1 MTINRTNMIKGSKPS
16 VFRRT
21 VGTAA
26 VIGALVFLGFSPA
39 AFAQTGYPE
48 AGPIGESPAS
58 EPTPVDV
65 VDLVGEAVM
74 PDTNGGL
81 SQATPQVVDPVV
93 VAAPSSPSP
102 SPSPAM
108 LPATG
113 SGLLVVEAMAATA
126 LVGLGLM
133 VRRTA
138 A

>member
-1 MTINRTNMIKGSKPS
+1 MTINRTNMIKGTKPS

-26 VIGALVFLGFSPA
+26 IIGALVFVGFSPS

-48 AGPIGESPAS
+48 GGPIGESPAT

-74 PDTNGGL
+74 PDTNGGV
-81 SQATPQVVDPVV
+81 SQATPQIIVDPVV
-93 VAAPSSPSP
+93 VAAPSAP
-102 SPSPAM
+102 M

-113 SGLLVVEAMAATA
+113 SGMLVVEAMAATA
-126 LVGLGLM
+126 LVGLGM
-133 VRRTA
+133 MARRTA
-138 A
+138 TA

>member
-1 MTINRTNMIKGSKPS
+1 MTINRTNMIKGSKSS

-26 VIGALVFLGFSPA
+26 VIGALVFVGFSPS

-58 EPTPVDV
+58 EPVPVDV

-74 PDTNGGL
+74 PVVSGGV
-81 SQATPQVVDPVV
+81 SQAAPQVIVDLPA
-93 VAAPSSPSP
+93 VASPSSASSP
-102 SPSPAM
+102 M

-113 SGLLVVEAMAATA
+113 SGMLVVQTMAATA
-126 LVGLGLM
+126 LIGLGLM
-133 VRRTA
+133 ARRTA
-138 A
+138 TA